1 MPVSLENHKRLC
13 LNSKRKLTKNRKH
26 IIIKPGILSM
36 RWMKKL
42 ANMKMKGNLSMAVGI
57 RLAADRQRLKD
68 DISKE
73 NEWNR

>member
-1 MPVSLENHKRLC
+1 
-13 LNSKRKLTKNRKH
+13 
-26 IIIKPGILSM
+26 M

>member
-1 MPVSLENHKRLC
+1 MPYLEEEINQEQETL
-13 LNSKRKLTKNRKH
+13 
-26 IIIKPGILSM
+26 IIIKPSILSM